1 MNSQFS
7 LSSRF
12 GGPLC
17 VCGAAILMAL
27 IGILP
32 VRTMADQS
40 VVTTPASSV
49 TDVSLTDLDLSTSA
63 GMSLARDR
71 LQIVAER
78 VCADR
83 GGGHEPPSSQ
93 PGFQACVDSTVATT
107 LRQIAS
113 LTQNHVTVRNSVTRH
128 ANVALGDL
136 DLSTLEGA
144 RVARERLE
152 AMAHRLCN
160 ELARRQDLSNQLNYA
175 ACVHD
180 SLVTALAQADALA
193 ADRNTRTARRSAR

>member
-1 MNSQFS
+1 MDSQFP

-12 GGPLC
+12 GRPLS

-40 VVTTPASSV
+40 ALTAPANSV
-49 TDVSLTDLDLSTSA
+49 TEVSLTDLDLSTPT
-63 GMSLARDR
+63 GMRLARDR
-71 LQIVAER
+71 LQSVAER

-83 GGGHEPPSSQ
+83 GGGHEPPYSQ
-93 PGFQACVDSTVATT
+93 RGVQACVAGTVATT
-107 LRQIAS
+107 LRQIDS
-113 LTQNHVTVRNSVTRH
+113 LTQNHLAVRNSVTRH
-128 ANVALGDL
+128 ATVALGDL
-136 DLSTLEGA
+136 ELSTLEGA

-152 AMAHRLCN
+152 TMAHRLCN
-160 ELARRQDLSNQLNYA
+160 ELARRQDLSTRLNYA

-193 ADRNTRTARRSAR
+193 AENTRTGRRSAP